1 MNETPSLLTSR
12 DLSIGYT
19 GRKQTQH
26 VVAQKLQLDLR
37 AGQLV
42 CLLGPNG
49 AGKSTLMRTLAGL
62 QAPLAGNVRVAG
74 QEVASLSP
82 VELARRLS
90 LVLSERVEASNL
102 LVQELVA
109 LGRTPHTGWLGKLTS
124 LDQDAIQRALTVT
137 DTLGFAHRRLHQL
150 SDGERQKVML
160 ARALAQDTDLILL
173 DEPTAHLDLPS
184 RVELMRLLHRLSRQT
199 HKAILVSTHELDL
212 ALQAADTLWLLDA
225 KGTMTTGTPED
236 LVLTGA
242 FEATFFK
249 DGFSFDR
256 TTGTFTLHTEEQGPI
271 IRLVG
276 DESLVF
282 WTRRALQR
290 ESFRVTSDPE
300 ASITVE
306 ATGQAGVPH
315 WTYRQENTV
324 QHVDSINALLVSLQI
339 LKCPSQI
346 TPNPI
351 KGALVENSQA
361 KLPSGGW
368 G

>member
-1 MNETPSLLTSR
+1 MNETPPLLSSR

-19 GRKQTQH
+19 SRKQIKR
-26 VVAQKLQLDLR
+26 VVAQKLQLDLW
-37 AGQLV
+37 AGQLI

-62 QAPLAGNVRVAG
+62 QAPLAGSVRVAG
-74 QEVASLSP
+74 QEIVSLNP

-90 LVLSERVEASNL
+90 LVLAERVEAGNL
-102 LVQELVA
+102 LVSELIA

-124 LDQDAIQRALTVT
+124 SDQDAIQRALVVT

-184 RVELMRLLHRLSRQT
+184 RVDLMRLLHRLSRQT

-212 ALQAADTLWLLDA
+212 ALQASDTLWLLDTNGNMA
-225 KGTMTTGTPED
+225 TGTPED

-249 DGFSFDR
+249 EGFSFDR
-256 TTGTFTLHTEEQGPI
+256 TTGTFTLHSDERGPD
-271 IRLVG
+271 IRLIG

-290 ESFRVTSDPE
+290 EGFRVTSATE
-300 ASITVE
+300 ALCTVE
-306 ATGQAGVPH
+306 VASQAGIPR
-315 WTYRQENTV
+315 WTYRQESIIR
-324 QHVDSINALLVSLQI
+324 HVDSVGALLDLLQP
-339 LKCPSQI
+339 LKSGVVPS
-346 TPNPI
+346 TTV
-351 KGALVENSQA
+351 G
-361 KLPSGGW
+361 
-368 G
+368 

>member
-1 MNETPSLLTSR
+1 MNETTSLLTCR
-12 DLSIGYT
+12 DLAIGYT
-19 GRKQTQH
+19 NRKQARH
-26 VVAQKLQLDLR
+26 VIAERLQLDLR

-62 QAPLAGNVRVAG
+62 QAPLAGNVRVGG

-90 LVLSERVEASNL
+90 LVLSERIEAGNL
-102 LVQELVA
+102 LVRELVA
-109 LGRTPHTGWLGKLTS
+109 LGRTPHTGWLGKLTAS
-124 LDQDAIQRALTVT
+124 DQGAIQRALTAT
-137 DTLGFAHRRLHQL
+137 NTLDFAERRLHQL

-184 RVELMRLLHRLSRQT
+184 RVELMQLLHRLSRQT
-199 HKAILVSTHELDL
+199 QKAILVSTHELDL

-225 KGTMTTGTPED
+225 KGNMATGTPED

-249 DGFSFDR
+249 EGFSFDR
-256 TTGTFTLHTEEQGPI
+256 TTGTFTLHSDEQGPAL
-271 IRLVG
+271 RLVG
-276 DESLVF
+276 DDSLMF

-290 ESFRVTSDPE
+290 ESFRVTSSTE
-300 ASITVE
+300 AIGTVE
-306 ATGQAGVPH
+306 VTSQAGVPR
-315 WTYRQENTV
+315 WLYQQDNVV
-324 QHVDSINALLVSLQI
+324 QQFDSVKALLASLKTQA
-339 LKCPSQI
+339 QI
-346 TPNPI
+346 TPNAL
-351 KGALVENSQA
+351 KGASVENIQA
-361 KLPSGGW
+361 ESPSGGW

>member
-1 MNETPSLLTSR
+1 MNETPALLTCR

-19 GRKQTQH
+19 SRKQAGH
-26 VVAQKLQLDLR
+26 VVAAGLQLELR

-62 QAPLAGNVRVAG
+62 QAPLEGYVRVTG
-74 QEVASLSP
+74 QEVANLSP
-82 VELARRLS
+82 MELARRLS
-90 LVLSERVEASNL
+90 LVLSERVEAGNL

-124 LDQDAIQRALTVT
+124 SDQDAIRRALDVT
-137 DTLGFAHRRLHQL
+137 DTQGFANRRLHQL

-199 HKAILVSTHELDL
+199 GKAILVSTHELDL
-212 ALQAADTLWLLDA
+212 ALQAADTLWLLNA
-225 KGTMTTGTPED
+225 HGNMAIGTPED

-249 DGFSFDR
+249 KGFSFDR
-256 TTGTFTLHTEEQGPI
+256 ATGTFTLHTEEQGPA
-271 IRLVG
+271 IRLTG

-290 ESFRVTSDPE
+290 EGFRITSATE
-300 ASITVE
+300 ALDMVE
-306 ATGQAGVPH
+306 VASQAGIPH
-315 WTYRQENTV
+315 WTYRQEGIV
-324 QHVDSINALLVSLQI
+324 RHFDSVGALLASLQS
-339 LKCPSQI
+339 LK
-346 TPNPI
+346 
-351 KGALVENSQA
+351 
-361 KLPSGGW
+361 SGKMVSVSVD
-368 G
+368 

>member
-1 MNETPSLLTSR
+1 MNETTSLLTSR
-12 DLSIGYT
+12 DLAIGYI
-19 GRKQTQH
+19 GRKQAKR
-26 VVAQKLQLDLR
+26 VVAEKLQLDLR

-62 QAPLAGNVRVAG
+62 QAPLAGSVQVAG
-74 QEVASLSP
+74 RELASLNP

-90 LVLSERVEASNL
+90 LVLSERVEAGNL
-102 LVQELVA
+102 LVSELVA

-124 LDQDAIQRALTVT
+124 SDQDAIHRALTVT
-137 DTLGFAHRRLHQL
+137 NTLDFAHRRLHRL

-184 RVELMRLLHRLSRQT
+184 RVELMQLLHRLSRQT

-225 KGTMTTGTPED
+225 KGNMAIGTPED

-249 DGFSFDR
+249 EGFSFDR
-256 TTGTFTLHTEEQGPI
+256 TMGTFTLHSEEQGPA

-276 DESLVF
+276 DETLMF

-290 ESFRVTSDPE
+290 EGFRVTS
-300 ASITVE
+300 SIE
-306 ATGQAGVPH
+306 ATGIVKVTSQANVPH
-315 WTYRQENTV
+315 WIYQQDNIV
-324 QHVDSINALLVSLQI
+324 QRFDSVSALLASLQTSKI
-339 LKCPSQI
+339 GRVPSAIVDQ
-346 TPNPI
+346 NH
-351 KGALVENSQA
+351 
-361 KLPSGGW
+361 
-368 G
+368 